1 MTDEITIRPY
11 QPGDE
16 DQIIALIVTIQ
27 REEFGIQITAA
38 DQPDLLAI
46 PEFYQSGDGGFW
58 VVERAGEIVG
68 TIALKDIGNHQAA
81 LRKMFVA
88 AQVRG
93 RDHGI
98 AAKLLDQLVAHAR
111 SRGTE
116 DIYLGTNPALLAAHR
131 FYEKNGF
138 NAVAEADLPT
148 SFPLM
153 KVDSIFYRLALAT
166 GRTY

>member
-1 MTDEITIRPY
+1 MTDDTKIRPY

-27 REEFGIQITAA
+27 QEEFGIQITAA

-46 PEFYQSGDGGFW
+46 PEYYQSGDGDFW
-58 VVERAGEIVG
+58 VAERAGTIIG
-68 TIALKDIGNHQAA
+68 TIALKDFGNRQSA

-88 AQVRG
+88 KALRG

-98 AAKLLDQLVAHAR
+98 AAKLLRELLSHAR
-111 SRGTE
+111 RKGTT
-116 DIYLGTNPALLAAHR
+116 DIYLGTNPALLASHR

-138 NAVAEADLPT
+138 TDVAKADLPDG
-148 SFPLM
+148 FPLM

-166 GRTY
+166 GRIY